1 MCTACS
7 EDADEGLCPAC
18 VGSEVC
24 RHPSSASSS
33 EQAHAPSS
41 YTPLPLSVIPGPR
54 HPHLATLSSP
64 PSPRHA
70 LLAPVTWH
78 QEEEEDIFE
87 DMMAVLPPLHGD
99 GSEEEEGEAGVP
111 HGPHAPLPVDPLALG
126 PAPLLPQPHGNVVPA
141 PAVPEDS
148 PGW

>member
-1 MCTACS
+1 M
-7 EDADEGLCPAC
+7 P
-18 VGSEVC
+18 
-24 RHPSSASSS
+24 PSIERVIQRASPRTLLLHTLAS
-33 EQAHAPSS
+33 
-41 YTPLPLSVIPGPR
+41 LSNTR
-54 HPHLATLSSP
+54 ASP

-87 DMMAVLPPLHGD
+87 DMMAVVHGD